1 MKTTHLLML
10 TAALAALGTTR
21 SQAQYFGL
29 GGGESG
35 ARTTV
40 TIRADGSCVV
50 KSESTQSR
58 KLLEMQVKSWERYRQ
73 AEEARDAAEE
83 SSTPM
88 TPPPRAAD
96 KPLTDQELTA
106 AIYRM
111 TTNRNEFMPEATEQ
125 IESLTVQSNEVRIV
139 QGRAFATLRE
149 FLDAGIYTW
158 GPTVLMPEK
167 ARLEATN
174 GNLRLT
180 FLPSKGAERY
190 ATMATR
196 QWKNAKAKMEWK
208 LILPGKVLTS
218 DLPQTEGNSTSF
230 AFDTAKPEELEK
242 ILALVGKPIA
252 ITAELGGLK
261 LDEPLESGHPH
272 AVRRQSGAP
281 ELPITDAGPGFVAEA
296 TGLTLSTVYQFPG
309 AQPTNARPQM
319 DFMDFEPEGT
329 TVSAKLFPPKGR
341 VIKSVSGVR
350 LLSAKDDQGR
360 EIARPKSDGEDFAEE
375 ANDMLFSSGNE
386 DAQSINMQVRL
397 ALPAPD
403 AQTIEE
409 LQAEAVALTI
419 GSYKELLLT
428 NVQAD
433 AQKVIDL
440 GELVPG
446 AKLTILKVTS
456 KKSQSSVQVRLEG
469 PPAVDQTELKI
480 KRTSRSGSSHTM
492 QQQSST
498 RDKVTKRTLTVQ
510 SYDHEGG
517 GGGPVTLEV
526 RQPQDAKRERVQFKL
541 SGLDLL

>member
-1 MKTTHLLML
+1 
-10 TAALAALGTTR
+10 
-21 SQAQYFGL
+21 
-29 GGGESG
+29 
-35 ARTTV
+35 
-40 TIRADGSCVV
+40 
-50 KSESTQSR
+50 
-58 KLLEMQVKSWERYRQ
+58 
-73 AEEARDAAEE
+73 
-83 SSTPM
+83 
-88 TPPPRAAD
+88 
-96 KPLTDQELTA
+96 
-106 AIYRM
+106 
-111 TTNRNEFMPEATEQ
+111 
-125 IESLTVQSNEVRIV
+125 
-139 QGRAFATLRE
+139 
-149 FLDAGIYTW
+149 
-158 GPTVLMPEK
+158 
-167 ARLEATN
+167 
-174 GNLRLT
+174 
-180 FLPSKGAERY
+180 
-190 ATMATR
+190 
-196 QWKNAKAKMEWK
+196 
-208 LILPGKVLTS
+208 
-218 DLPQTEGNSTSF
+218 
-230 AFDTAKPEELEK
+230 
-242 ILALVGKPIA
+242 
-252 ITAELGGLK
+252 
-261 LDEPLESGHPH
+261 
-272 AVRRQSGAP
+272 
-281 ELPITDAGPGFVAEA
+281 
-296 TGLTLSTVYQFPG
+296 
-309 AQPTNARPQM
+309 M